1 MNMDKEDSDSDS
13 ESEGDSDDYDDDA
26 ARITPSGELLL
37 PNGRILGHRQYKR
50 LYNQRYRRTAEE
62 VSEALVAVRTEK
74 HNKVVDNV
82 STALAAKGVTMNKQ
96 MRDIMAK
103 GGLSMMSPSLYK
115 KNLKLQQAER
125 RKNDKY
131 VDLVIVDKK
140 SKRFWKRSGDT
151 GM

>member
-1 MNMDKEDSDSDS
+1 
-13 ESEGDSDDYDDDA
+13 
-26 ARITPSGELLL
+26 
-37 PNGRILGHRQYKR
+37 
-50 LYNQRYRRTAEE
+50 
-62 VSEALVAVRTEK
+62 
-74 HNKVVDNV
+74 
-82 STALAAKGVTMNKQ
+82 
-96 MRDIMAK
+96 MAK